1 MSVTAQ
7 LAGVSPCKTG
17 ALQAVDRGA
26 GGYFFGRAAAG
37 VEHRRAFLARAVVPC
52 ISFIGVGGA
61 ARSWRIA
68 FSKASFSTFISVQWC
83 LKTKSPAEA
92 GALRCGRETSPS

>member
-68 FSKASFSTFISVQWC
+68 FSKASFSTHIGTMVSQNEKPGRSRGSC
-83 LKTKSPAEA
+83 LW
-92 GALRCGRETSPS
+92 RETSS